1 MLFVS
6 SRRGKRRGE
15 QFWRSYKSSAFQC
28 NGNAGIEAG
37 SAKLVTPPRPP
48 MRSIAPVL
56 RSSGKELALGDDFR
70 RPREKNIA
78 VEAQIEERST
88 RLNSSHIPLSRMPS
102 SA

>member
-1 MLFVS
+1 MLFVRS
-6 SRRGKRRGE
+6 HRGKRRGE

-37 SAKLVTPPRPP
+37 SAKLVTAPRPP

-56 RSSGKELALGDDFR
+56 RPSRKELALGDDFR

-78 VEAQIEERST
+78 VEAQIERT
-88 RLNSSHIPLSRMPS
+88 RRREHAHRRFHQGARQI
-102 SA
+102 